1 MIKLRSKAYNL
12 SILKKLLVGNKA
24 YIPKFFYFKKE
35 DYRKKK
41 NNLIN
46 TIKIFQKKNDII
58 LRSSAKSEDGIKKT
72 QAGKYNSTILKKNDL
87 NNTEK
92 IIEIFLKQFKSKRD
106 EVIVQE
112 LIKKVN
118 YAGVIFTKD
127 SKYNSPYYLINYDK
141 SGRTDL
147 ITSGN
152 KNDTKKQLVIYKN
165 YKNKSKFGKL
175 IYICKILEKKFNT
188 DRLDIEFAI
197 KKNKIY
203 LFQVRYLPT
212 PNLLNKRIFKAS
224 DFSSVML
231 NIEKKLNYL
240 LKKNLNLTG
249 NFTIF
254 SNMADWN
261 PAEMIGDKPNPLG
274 LSLYK
279 ELITDEVWR
288 KQRSNYGYKDV
299 YPNVLM
305 FSYAGSPYID
315 IRTDLNSFLPSTI
328 NKNYSDKIINKYLS
342 ILKKNTYLHDKI
354 EFNLIET
361 CYSICSKDRLKK
373 IFNSRITNKYLNE
386 LRKLTI
392 NIFKRKLINIEENK
406 LKIFKNNLETIDKK
420 NISPIQKIF
429 FLSNIIKDFGTLPFA
444 GMARMAFI
452 SQIIL
457 LDLKKKNLISPVEF
471 ENFFNSLKLIN
482 YELSKDHHLV
492 LKRKLSKKIF
502 LKRYGHIRPST
513 YDINSLSYKENYKKY
528 FSSQKNENQIKSKT
542 VIRFKNKKLLNK
554 MFLKNYKISFNFFI
568 NFAKKAIVERER
580 SKFIFSQGVDKIF
593 ENLIKLSNEINIS
606 RSDLSYIDIKNILNF
621 YPKLESRKLK
631 KALLEEIKE
640 NKKEFEFLKM
650 IKLPDIIKSK
660 QDIYCFE
667 ESFSKINFVTTKKII
682 GFFEEITSNS
692 SRKTLDGKIILI
704 KNADPGYDY
713 IFNYKIKGLITM
725 YGGSNSHMAIRCLE
739 LNLPAA
745 IGVGKLNYEN
755 ILLSEKL
762 LMDCSKE
769 KLYTIK

>member
-12 SILKKLLVGNKA
+12 SLLKKLLVGNKA
-24 YIPKFFYFKKE
+24 YVPEFFYFKKE
-35 DYRKKK
+35 EYKKKK

-46 TIKIFQKKNDII
+46 TIKIFQKKTDII
-58 LRSSAKSEDGIKKT
+58 VRSSAKSEDGIKKT

-87 NNTEK
+87 KNTEK
-92 IIEIFLKQFKSKRD
+92 IIEIFLKQFKSKKD

-112 LIKKVN
+112 LIKNVN

-127 SKYNSPYYLINYDK
+127 SKYNTPYYLINYDK

-152 KNDTKKQLVIYKN
+152 KNETKKQLVIYKN
-165 YKNKSKFGKL
+165 YKTKSKFGKL
-175 IYICKILEKKFNT
+175 LYICKILEKKFNT

-197 KKNKIY
+197 KRNKIY
-203 LFQVRYLPT
+203 LFQVRHLPT
-212 PNLLNKRIFKAS
+212 TNLLNKSIFKES

-240 LKKNLNLTG
+240 IKKNLNLTG
-249 NFTIF
+249 NFTMF

-279 ELITDEVWR
+279 ELITDDVWR
-288 KQRSNYGYKDV
+288 KQRSSYGYKDV

-328 NKNYSDKIINKYLS
+328 NKKYSEKIITKYLS
-342 ILKKNTYLHDKI
+342 ILKKNSYLHDKI

-361 CYSICSKDRLKK
+361 CYSICSKNRLKK
-373 IFNSRITNKYLNE
+373 IFNTRITIKYLQE

-406 LKIFKNNLETIDKK
+406 LKIFQNNLESIDKK

-429 FLSNIIKDFGTLPFA
+429 FLTNIIKDFGTLPFA

-457 LDLKKKNLISPVEF
+457 LDLKKNNLISSVEF
-471 ENFFNSLKLIN
+471 ENFFNSLRLIN
-482 YELSKDHHLV
+482 YQLSRDHLKV
-492 LKRKLSKKIF
+492 LQRKLSKKIF
-502 LKRYGHIRPST
+502 LKKFGHIRPST
-513 YDINSLSYKENYKKY
+513 YDINSLNYKENYRKY
-528 FSSQKNENQIKSKT
+528 FSSKKNENQIKQKT
-542 VIRFKNKKLLNK
+542 IVSFKNKKLLNK
-554 MFLKNYKISFNFFI
+554 IFLKNYKISFNFFI

-580 SKFIFSQGVDKIF
+580 SKFIFSQGIDKIF
-593 ENLIKLSNEINIS
+593 ENLIKLSKEINIS

-621 YPKLESRKLK
+621 YPKLESRKLR
-631 KALLEEIKE
+631 KALLEEIQE
-640 NKKEFEFLKM
+640 NKKEFELLKM

-660 QDIYCFE
+660 KDIYCFE

-682 GFFEEITSNS
+682 GFFEEITANS

-745 IGVGKLNYEN
+745 IGVGKLKYEN

>member
-12 SILKKLLVGNKA
+12 SLLKKLLVGNKA
-24 YIPKFFYFKKE
+24 YVPEFFYFKKE
-35 DYRKKK
+35 EYKKKK

-46 TIKIFQKKNDII
+46 TIKIFQKKTDII
-58 LRSSAKSEDGIKKT
+58 VRSSAKSEDGIKKT

-87 NNTEK
+87 KNTEK
-92 IIEIFLKQFKSKRD
+92 IIEIFLKQFKSKKD

-112 LIKKVN
+112 LIKNVN

-127 SKYNSPYYLINYDK
+127 SKYNTPYYLINYDK

-152 KNDTKKQLVIYKN
+152 KNETKKQLVIYKN
-165 YKNKSKFGKL
+165 YKTKSKFGKL
-175 IYICKILEKKFNT
+175 LYICKILEKKFNT

-197 KKNKIY
+197 KRNKIY
-203 LFQVRYLPT
+203 LFQVRHLPT
-212 PNLLNKRIFKAS
+212 TNLLNQSIFKES

-240 LKKNLNLTG
+240 IKKNLNLTG
-249 NFTIF
+249 NFTMF

-279 ELITDEVWR
+279 ELITDDVWR
-288 KQRSNYGYKDV
+288 KQRSSYGYKDV

-328 NKNYSDKIINKYLS
+328 NKKYSEKIITKYLS
-342 ILKKNTYLHDKI
+342 ILKKNSYLHDKI

-361 CYSICSKDRLKK
+361 CYSICSKNRLKK
-373 IFNSRITNKYLNE
+373 IFNTRITIKYLQE

-406 LKIFKNNLETIDKK
+406 LKIFQNNLESIDKK

-429 FLSNIIKDFGTLPFA
+429 FLTNIIKDFGTLPFA

-457 LDLKKKNLISPVEF
+457 LDLKKNNLISSVEF
-471 ENFFNSLKLIN
+471 ENFFNSLRLIN
-482 YELSKDHHLV
+482 YQLSRDHLKV
-492 LKRKLSKKIF
+492 LQRKLSKKIF
-502 LKRYGHIRPST
+502 LKKFGHIRPST
-513 YDINSLSYKENYKKY
+513 YDINSLNYKENYRKY
-528 FSSQKNENQIKSKT
+528 FSSKKNENQIKQKT
-542 VIRFKNKKLLNK
+542 IVSFKNKKLLNK
-554 MFLKNYKISFNFFI
+554 IFLKNYKISFNFFI

-580 SKFIFSQGVDKIF
+580 SKFIFSQGIDKIF
-593 ENLIKLSNEINIS
+593 ENLIKLSKEINIS

-621 YPKLESRKLK
+621 YPKLESRKLR
-631 KALLEEIKE
+631 KALLEEIQE
-640 NKKEFEFLKM
+640 NKKEFELLKM

-660 QDIYCFE
+660 KDIYCFE

-682 GFFEEITSNS
+682 GFF
-692 SRKTLDGKIILI
+692 
-704 KNADPGYDY
+704 
-713 IFNYKIKGLITM
+713 
-725 YGGSNSHMAIRCLE
+725 
-739 LNLPAA
+739 
-745 IGVGKLNYEN
+745 
-755 ILLSEKL
+755 
-762 LMDCSKE
+762 
-769 KLYTIK
+769 